1 MDLAIDL
8 GFDVTFNARIR
19 VKGVDAPEMKTP
31 EGKAATLWAL
41 TFLGGMPYVVVRTE
55 LDRTFERFVGA
66 IELPDGRDYGEV
78 LIEAGHAVRIKA

>member
-1 MDLAIDL
+1 MAIDL

-31 EGKAATLWAL
+31 EGKAATFWAI

-55 LDRTFERFVGA
+55 LVRTFERFVGV
-66 IELPDGRDYGEV
+66 ITLPDGRDYGEV
-78 LIEAGHAVRIKA
+78 LVEAGHARRITA